1 MDAGAMRGACS
12 WGFAVA
18 RRLTGAPAEAGAP
31 LRGSVPAATRA
42 YWSRAARLAAARIWP
57 FLAFVLLY
65 QVFNVVRLGTV
76 VGYGS
81 VGSAAVASMAVNNV
95 LTFLSMFATIVLTEA
110 LALRRWS
117 HLFASFAALLLGQLV
132 VTGVMQLL
140 YGGTNMPLF
149 EARIIVYQTGMRDL
163 WMHMGIGMLLVVY
176 FAFREHELAAAKAA
190 QDANTQRA
198 TVERA
203 TVAARLKVMQAR
215 VEPELLFGALSDV
228 RELYLRDR
236 HAAEALL
243 DDLIAYLRA
252 ALPQMRSDS
261 SSLGREATL
270 AVAYARVLPAARRGD
285 LAASSDI
292 PDDTKDLPFPPMV
305 LLPLVRAAA
314 QSPVSRISI
323 ESGGTPVSGATVRV
337 EPAQHPAGWDDAG
350 LEGVRAALAHAFG
363 AEARLDVQG
372 DRVVVRWPANARE

>member
-1 MDAGAMRGACS
+1 
-12 WGFAVA
+12 
-18 RRLTGAPAEAGAP
+18 
-31 LRGSVPAATRA
+31 
-42 YWSRAARLAAARIWP
+42 
-57 FLAFVLLY
+57 
-65 QVFNVVRLGTV
+65 
-76 VGYGS
+76 
-81 VGSAAVASMAVNNV
+81 
-95 LTFLSMFATIVLTEA
+95 
-110 LALRRWS
+110 
-117 HLFASFAALLLGQLV
+117 
-132 VTGVMQLL
+132 
-140 YGGTNMPLF
+140 
-149 EARIIVYQTGMRDL
+149 
-163 WMHMGIGMLLVVY
+163 MGIGMLLVVY